1 MENDIIKVVLDTNV
15 LLVSIP
21 SRSKYRPIF
30 NAILNGKIQLILSN
44 DIINEYIEII
54 ERKTNSFVANN
65 IGETLLNLDSVI
77 QIDVRFNWNLI
88 EADKEDNKFV
98 DVYIAGNAS
107 ILVTNDKH
115 FDILKII
122 NFPEVIVMDIDRFLE
137 FVLKHF

>member
-1 MENDIIKVVLDTNV
+1 M
-15 LLVSIP
+15 
-21 SRSKYRPIF
+21 
-30 NAILNGKIQLILSN
+30 QLILSN

>member
-30 NAILNGKIQLILSN
+30 NAILNGKMQLILSN